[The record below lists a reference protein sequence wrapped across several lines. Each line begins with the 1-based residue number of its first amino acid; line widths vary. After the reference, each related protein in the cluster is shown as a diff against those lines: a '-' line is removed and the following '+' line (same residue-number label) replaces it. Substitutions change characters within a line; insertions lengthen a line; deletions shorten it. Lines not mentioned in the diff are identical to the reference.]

1 MALALLNP
9 GVTVKEY
16 ELHVFELAYVMSL
29 MGVESV
35 SGLPSAIIF
44 PPDPKVRKKV
54 LDEGQKRLIANGWLT
69 PVGHQ
74 GKYDEALLSM
84 AAAVADPR
92 FSILTRRETS
102 RGERFDATIYFNNVE
117 AVEVVQTDKQEF
129 RLRRL
134 ADAPEAF
141 QQVRKMVGVSPRSRF
156 CGATV
161 ELPIE
166 SFDTV
171 RRHAAKKESSEAI
184 SELTEKGMA
193 FDAADDLTK
202 AMIFPERKGIVSVLK
217 HTMQKVTDVRVMG
230 FYINESSVWVTSV
243 ASEAAQQVRIE
254 GVDST
259 GFVTRLVD
267 RVASVCATAGPM
279 MPANGP

>member
-9 GVTVKEY
+9 GVTVNEY

-29 MGVESV
+29 MGVNSV

-44 PPDPKVRKKV
+44 PADPKIRQKV
-54 LDEGQKRLIANGWLT
+54 LNEGQKRLIENGWLT
-69 PVGHQ
+69 PVGSQ
-74 GKYDEALLSM
+74 GKYDETLLSM

-92 FSILTRRETS
+92 FSILTRRETAE
-102 RGERFDATIYFNNVE
+102 GERFDAMIYFNNVE

-141 QQVRKMVGVSPRSRF
+141 QQVRKMVGVTPRPKF
-156 CGATV
+156 CSTTI

-166 SFDTV
+166 SFDAI
-171 RRHAAKKESSEAI
+171 RRHAAKKDSSEVA
-184 SELTEKGMA
+184 SELTAAGLPTM
-193 FDAADDLTK
+193 AADDLSR
-202 AMIFPERKGIVSVLK
+202 AMSFPQRKGTVSVLK
-217 HTMQKVTDVRVMG
+217 HTMKKVTDVRVMG
-230 FYINESSVWVTSV
+230 FYLSENGAWITSV
-243 ASEAAQQVRIE
+243 ASDAAQRVRIE
-254 GVDST
+254 SVDSA

-267 RVASVCATAGPM
+267 RVASACS
-279 MPANGP
+279 